1 MTRTSWKDFNVER
14 EWLGK
19 SFNLSEVTAM
29 RTGRQAKMRTQD
41 INGQKLYVNCLTK
54 TIWDRV
60 EGEVVLNI
68 GGQRMW
74 QSDTSSDL
82 STIIPLI
89 HPFKISIWHHSHC
102 EQTWNFL
109 QQQCSKVCCVWRRHQ
124 KWWGKT
130 RARKIAKNKTSL
142 SLTWEF
148 CQCCIGIKLPFQW
161 KTMVGQI
168 KSTRSNVFC
177 SVADWFVPQ
186 LLP

>member
-1 MTRTSWKDFNVER
+1 MTRASWKDFNVER

-41 INGQKLYVNCLTK
+41 INGQKLYVNYLTK
-54 TIWDRV
+54 TIWDRM

-68 GGQRMW
+68 GDQRTW
-74 QSDTSSDL
+74 QSETSSDL

-109 QQQCSKVCCVWRRHQ
+109 QQQCSKVCCVW
-124 KWWGKT
+124 GT
-130 RARKIAKNKTSL
+130 GNGEAKQEQEKLQITKPCFL
-142 SLTWEF
+142 SPGNF
-148 CQCCIGIKLPFQW
+148 A
-161 KTMVGQI
+161 
-168 KSTRSNVFC
+168 NV
-177 SVADWFVPQ
+177 A
-186 LLP
+186 LG